1 MNELPP
7 QGAPRSSGT
16 FQASWLLLLGLSG
29 VAQFGPR
36 LQVHVLRRLGAAR
49 RTGEAGHAGVR
60 HRRRSLPKR
69 ALVVRFFAFSRFHW
83 KLYLDDAPLEGT
95 IFRSLYAH
103 LSASAAI
110 AHGTA
115 C

>member
-7 QGAPRSSGT
+7 QGSLRSSGT

-36 LQVHVLRRLGAAR
+36 LQVHVLRPRLGAAR
-49 RTGEAGHAGVR
+49 RTGAAGLAGVR
-60 HRRRSLPKR
+60 NRRRSLPKR

-95 IFRSLYAH
+95 IFRSL
-103 LSASAAI
+103 
-110 AHGTA
+110 
-115 C
+115 